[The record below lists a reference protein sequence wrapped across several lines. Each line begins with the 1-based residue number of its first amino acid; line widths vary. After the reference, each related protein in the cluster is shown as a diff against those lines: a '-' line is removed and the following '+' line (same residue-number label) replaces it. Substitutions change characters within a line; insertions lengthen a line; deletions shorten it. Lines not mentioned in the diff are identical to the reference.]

1 MQNPWL
7 SILLS
12 DYEGHM
18 SLPEVA
24 QAGMLSREFEVLVR
38 QYVPESVAIL
48 GCSGGGG
55 FDRISPN
62 VTSRVV
68 GVDINAAYIE
78 TARPDFWGNFAL
90 LSCTPAICKPQRCDS
105 ILSICSALRP
115 CLSIWI

>member
-7 SILLS
+7 SIPLS

-24 QAGMLSREFEVLVR
+24 QAGMLSREFEVLLR

-48 GCSGGGG
+48 GCSGGSG

-68 GVDINAAYIE
+68 GVDKLS
-78 TARPDFWGNFAL
+78 RPRIRWNDGSKWK
-90 LSCTPAICKPQRCDS
+90 KP
-105 ILSICSALRP
+105 
-115 CLSIWI
+115 